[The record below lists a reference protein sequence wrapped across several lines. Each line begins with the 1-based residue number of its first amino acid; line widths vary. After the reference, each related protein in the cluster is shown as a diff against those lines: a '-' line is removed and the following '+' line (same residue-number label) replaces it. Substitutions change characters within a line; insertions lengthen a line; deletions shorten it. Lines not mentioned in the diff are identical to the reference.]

1 MFEHLARA
9 EIDIDTSALDCIQAN
24 LAAVANAVHRTR
36 REHELGAVF
45 AFRPR
50 VVVPEDDQD
59 GTGLPTIEPTLA
71 DRVATAGTSL
81 GLCHT
86 APQRVSV
93 PDRLTDAPANV
104 WHLVIADAFHLP
116 WVPYYQHKHA
126 GHSFAVRTANRSVE
140 LLDAYTNDTPWGAAR
155 PSVWT
160 LTPAAL
166 RSALDHVDSFTVVGL
181 TRGSAGVPLSPA
193 EAFATTVGDLA
204 SAADDGRI
212 DSYLDAYA
220 RHPDQAAALS
230 RLTTEVWLMARQRLA
245 QARWLATTDATS
257 RTDDRPAYEGADQWL
272 EAAEATYLAMRR
284 AQRGR
289 PVPGGVLDRIAHL
302 LRTDGSRLEACLQE
316 ATAVVR

>member
-1 MFEHLARA
+1 M
-9 EIDIDTSALDCIQAN
+9 
-24 LAAVANAVHRTR
+24 HRTR

-50 VVVPEDDQD
+50 AVVLEDDQD
-59 GTGLPTIEPTLA
+59 RTGLPTIEPTLA
-71 DRVATAGTSL
+71 DRVATAGRSL
-81 GLCHT
+81 GLRHT
-86 APQRVSV
+86 APERVSI
-93 PDRLTDAPANV
+93 PDRLTDAPADV

-126 GHSFAVRTANRSVE
+126 GHSFVVRTTEGSVE

-166 RSALDHVDSFTVVGL
+166 RATLDHVDSFTVVGL
-181 TRGSAGVPLSPA
+181 TRSSAGMPIGPA
-193 EAFATTVGDLA
+193 EALA
-204 SAADDGRI
+204 STVRELTSATDDGRI

-220 RHPDQAAALS
+220 RHPDHAAALS
-230 RLTTEVWLMARQRLA
+230 RLTTEVWLMARQRMA
-245 QARWLATTDATS
+245 QARWLATADAAS
-257 RTDDRPAYEGADQWL
+257 GTDDRPAYKGADQWL

-284 AQRGR
+284 AQRSR

-302 LRTDGSRLEACLQE
+302 LRTDSRRLKACLQE
-316 ATAVVR
+316 TPAVVR